1 MPRPAAG
8 PRCPCHSRKRLRRC
22 CGPLLA
28 GRAAATPTALM
39 RSRFAAYALGRTD
52 YILAT
57 TDPTGPRSRDD
68 TARWEADVARF
79 SATTRFRGLQILSA
93 SPADADRATVT
104 FRATLEQGGADAS
117 FAERSTFVRG
127 PDGRWRYASG
137 ERLEG

>member
-57 TDPTGPRSRDD
+57 THPDGGDLRGALTLAAEEREGVLHGDLDEVIPSELGRRCTLLGWPPTRRRGPSQKHCRASRR
-68 TARWEADVARF
+68 A
-79 SATTRFRGLQILSA
+79 SA
-93 SPADADRATVT
+93 S
-104 FRATLEQGGADAS
+104 
-117 FAERSTFVRG
+117 
-127 PDGRWRYASG
+127 
-137 ERLEG
+137 